1 MFDRKYLFDLLRNA
15 PFGGRLTALQV
26 KAVGLILDLCE
37 KLKLPLPFIAYII
50 ATAFH
55 ETGGTFNPG
64 KESLNY
70 SVSALKSKFSRER
83 ISLVDADK
91 YGRKA
96 GQKANQSAIANLI
109 YGGAWGLRQLGNR
122 LIGDGWRFIGR
133 GLVQLTGRRN
143 YEIFGLADNPDG
155 AMVLEKAV
163 EILVKGMHDGVFTG
177 KKLSDFYSGGVFRAV
192 DARAIVNGT
201 DKASL
206 ISRHYGAILVALEK
220 AEVRTDNYTDDFKLA
235 HEREVLAD
243 VSDVKTDDVKA
254 ADSGVAKSIYA
265 TTGVTAVTGLVAA
278 ISSPWGAAVAI
289 VALAIGGLFLYGH
302 LSGKLEF
309 KR

>member
-37 KLKLPLPFIAYII
+37 TLKIPLPFIAYII

-64 KESLNY
+64 KENLNY
-70 SVSALKSKFSRER
+70 SVAALRSKFSRER
-83 ISLVDADK
+83 ISLSDAAR
-91 YGRKA
+91 YGRDGK
-96 GQKANQSAIANLI
+96 QKANQSAIANLI

-122 LIGDGWRFIGR
+122 LVGDGWRFIGR

-143 YEIFGLADNPDG
+143 YELFGLGDNPDG

-163 EILVKGMHDGVFTG
+163 EILVRGMHDGLFTG
-177 KKLSDFYSGGVFRAV
+177 KKLSDYYRDGEFQSDA
-192 DARAIVNGT
+192 ARAIVNGT

-206 ISRHYGAILVALEK
+206 ISMHYESILAALQK
-220 AEVRTDNYTDDFKLA
+220 SEVRTDNYTDDFKLA
-235 HEREVLAD
+235 HEKNVLAD
-243 VSDVKTDDVKA
+243 VSDVVTDDVPA
-254 ADSGVAKSIYA
+254 TQSPVATGVYA
-265 TTGVTAVTGLVAA
+265 TTGVTFITGLVAA

-289 VALAIGGLFLYGH
+289 VALAIGGFFLYGH